1 MAAKSYEFDA
11 WVREVKRL
19 PNFSGGKRETD
30 ELFSSFCEEWNTCT
44 LPEKYYN
51 LGAWE
56 AAAAARAAAGG
67 GGGGGGGA
75 RFSSARDEEGRR
87 AELEAAGLAKARER
101 MELMRAAAMA
111 RAGDPEVKKREEL
124 QLAATYAFKKG
135 DHKEQARLLKKL
147 DDMDKEAQAAKWR

>member
-30 ELFSSFCEEWNTCT
+30 ELFASFCEEWNTCT

-56 AAAAARAAAGG
+56 AQRAGAAAAAAAGG
-67 GGGGGGGA
+67 GGGGG
-75 RFSSARDEEGRR
+75 FSSARDEEGRR
-87 AELEAAGLAKARER
+87 AELVAAGLAKARER
-101 MELMRAAAMA
+101 TELMRAAAMA

-124 QLAATYAFKKG
+124 QLAAAYAFKKG
-135 DHKEQARLLKKL
+135 DHREQARLQKKL
-147 DDMDKEAQAAKWR
+147 EEMDKEAQAAKWR